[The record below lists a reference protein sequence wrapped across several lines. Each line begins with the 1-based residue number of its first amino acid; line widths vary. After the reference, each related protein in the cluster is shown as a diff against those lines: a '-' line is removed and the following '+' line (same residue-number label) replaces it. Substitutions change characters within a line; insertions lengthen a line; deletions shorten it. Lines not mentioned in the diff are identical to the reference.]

1 MNIINLYY
9 LLTPLIIYFIIS
21 EYKNYDKKWFFKQ
34 FLILIAF
41 IIFIINMFLNN
52 YYIVTQK

>member
-21 EYKNYDKKWFFKQ
+21 EYKNYDKKWLYKFSIIILFF
-34 FLILIAF
+34 
-41 IIFIINMFLNN
+41 IFYSYLNK
-52 YYIVTQK
+52 YVFE